1 MATLTGNKIK
11 DTYDSLIKLSD
22 NGNLTATLKLLSDG
36 FGNSSG
42 VYLNTAGDFKSTGTI
57 EFTNFKATAHAVTI
71 NKLVNQAGGISN
83 NDNDTS
89 LPTSAAVKD
98 YVDTHVTSQD
108 LDFTDGTTQSA
119 IDLDSQVFSIIG
131 TNNEIETSASGQQLQ
146 IGLPNS
152 VTISGTYTGATFS
165 GDLNGTIN
173 TATTAVTQSAG
184 NNSTKVATTAY
195 VDTLDAASDL
205 DFSGDSGT
213 GDVNLNTKV
222 LAVTGTANQIVTT
235 ANNQGLSLAFPTT
248 ITIPNNSV
256 ATTQSA
262 GDNSTKVAT
271 TAYVDTLDAASDL
284 DITGDTGTGAVNLNT
299 QSLDFR
305 GTSNQI
311 ITTISGKTATFSL
324 PATVHRN
331 LQGNVTGNADTA
343 TTWQTARDLS
353 LTSEATGTLS
363 SVNGSGNVSG
373 AVTLLNSAV
382 TGKVL
387 TGLGTPAAGNII
399 ASDSIL
405 EAFGKVQSQL
415 NTSKNGLVF
424 KGTWS
429 AATNTPTLTSGG
441 GETDAGTTT
450 STVTNKLVDSSQN
463 FLTTISNGNKVINQA
478 DGSTALVTNVDS
490 NTTLTLDADIM
501 LSGEAYTIDA
511 SPFLQQGQYYVVNVG
526 GTTNLNGNANWA
538 VGDWV
543 IAGAS
548 NTWEKLDHSQVD
560 GTGTPGKLTKWATV
574 NTLQDSIVG
583 ESGTALTVTGSL
595 ATTLGAS
602 VAGDFAVNT
611 NKFTVNATNGNTLIA
626 GNLDFPNL
634 SDILM
639 VDNSSAALEFKE
651 GSNLYLRFVTT
662 NSGEK
667 IEINKNIEAQ
677 GITSTS
683 ATFTG
688 NVAINGNATLGD
700 GTADNHIINGEV
712 THLTADALGYK
723 LHRTAGGTSILI
735 SATGDAE
742 LEFGTDNG
750 SGTNT
755 TQWTIGKD
763 GTDNSFRISNSASL
777 GTSDALTIDSSEN
790 ATFAGS
796 VNITGGTT
804 NGLNITTSGTQD
816 TIKIDRAATS
826 DNAITKYQTASAD
839 KWIVGLR
846 NTGDDNFRFYSYG
859 TSSDV
864 LTINQADGNA
874 TFASNNIDIKGSS
887 AGNTQIR
894 IADSAGTLGSNSF
907 DLINDGSAAYVWNR
921 KQTDLNFATYGS
933 LRMKIRASG
942 TVGIGANGGYD
953 SQMLSIDAGVLDGA
967 IYATSTDANCFASFR
982 DNSSTVNVEYGAR
995 GNDHVLRKDGT
1006 DYFVVNN
1013 VGDVYNFK
1021 SATNANTFYGYDA
1034 GSYNATGASNTAMGY
1049 EAGGA
1054 LTTGTQ
1060 NVCFGRNS
1068 GDKLT
1073 TGINNVNI
1081 GTNAG
1086 FSNTDGQQNVYVG
1099 TAAGYTSPGQN
1110 YNTFVGHESGFNN
1123 QANENTAVGR
1133 MSLQA
1138 NTSGNRNVGIGYN
1151 ALRLNTTGVANT
1163 ALGALALEN
1172 NVDGDS
1178 NTALGYQAADANTT
1192 GDANTAIGTNS
1203 LGANST
1209 GSRNTTVGN
1218 NSGLKITGSDTV
1230 AIGYEALAALT
1241 SNGQNVGI
1249 GVNAGLKFTGSRLV
1263 AIGYGAGKELL
1274 SDVDNVFIGQQA
1286 GENRTT
1292 GTDNTFVGAYANYNG
1307 AATGC
1312 CNTGVGKSTGY
1323 SLTSGVQNTFVGR
1336 QAGYSVTDGG
1346 NNTMVGH
1353 NTGIFVTGSD
1363 NTYVGSYAG
1372 DASSSSGSYNTGIGR
1387 AGLSALTSGTYH
1399 TALGYNAGDEITTGT
1414 NCTALGHAAGSGSSP
1429 RHMTTNSNEI
1439 VIGNNNIVGAY
1450 IRVAWT
1456 ATSDARDKTEFK
1468 EIPRGLDFVS
1478 KLKPTSYKF
1487 RKDRDSEE
1495 TQGRERYG
1503 FLAQEV
1509 LELEGDNPVIIDN
1522 TDEDKLAYTESNL
1535 VPVLVKA
1542 IQELKAE
1549 VDLLKQECK
1558 CK

>member
-57 EFTNFKATAHAVTI
+57 EFANFKATAHAVTI

-131 TNNEIETSASGQQLQ
+131 TTNEIETSASGQQLQ

-213 GDVNLNTKV
+213 GDVNLNTQV

-262 GDNSTKVAT
+262 GDNSTKIAT

-299 QSLDFR
+299 QTLDFR
-305 GTSNQI
+305 GTTNQI

-324 PATVHRN
+324 PSTIHRN

-790 ATFAGS
+790 ATFAGK
-796 VNITGGTT
+796 
-804 NGLNITTSGTQD
+804 ITTS
-816 TIKIDRAATS
+816 K
-826 DNAITKYQTASAD
+826 
-839 KWIVGLR
+839 
-846 NTGDDNFRFYSYG
+846 
-859 TSSDV
+859 
-864 LTINQADGNA
+864 
-874 TFASNNIDIKGSS
+874 
-887 AGNTQIR
+887 
-894 IADSAGTLGSNSF
+894 
-907 DLINDGSAAYVWNR
+907 LIES
-921 KQTDLNFATYGS
+921 
-933 LRMKIRASG
+933 
-942 TVGIGANGGYD
+942 IGADTQTG
-953 SQMLSIDAGVLDGA
+953 
-967 IYATSTDANCFASFR
+967 
-982 DNSSTVNVEYGAR
+982 STVSA
-995 GNDHVLRKDGT
+995 
-1006 DYFVVNN
+1006 
-1013 VGDVYNFK
+1013 NFGIK
-1021 SATNANTFYGYDA
+1021 LQNT
-1034 GSYNATGASNTAMGY
+1034 
-1049 EAGGA
+1049 
-1054 LTTGTQ
+1054 
-1060 NVCFGRNS
+1060 
-1068 GDKLT
+1068 
-1073 TGINNVNI
+1073 
-1081 GTNAG
+1081 
-1086 FSNTDGQQNVYVG
+1086 SNTDGN
-1099 TAAGYTSPGQN
+1099 
-1110 YNTFVGHESGFNN
+1110 FVPIDFF
-1123 QANENTAVGR
+1123 
-1133 MSLQA
+1133 
-1138 NTSGNRNVGIGYN
+1138 
-1151 ALRLNTTGVANT
+1151 
-1163 ALGALALEN
+1163 
-1172 NVDGDS
+1172 
-1178 NTALGYQAADANTT
+1178 
-1192 GDANTAIGTNS
+1192 
-1203 LGANST
+1203 NST
-1209 GSRNTTVGN
+1209 GFVTARIGAQFDDAGDRDTDLYFCTRPNGGSLQERMRIDS
-1218 NSGLKITGSDTV
+1218 SG
-1230 AIGYEALAALT
+1230 
-1241 SNGQNVGI
+1241 NVGI
-1249 GVNAGLKFTGSRLV
+1249 GVTPYSYSRL
-1263 AIGYGAGKELL
+1263 
-1274 SDVDNVFIGQQA
+1274 
-1286 GENRTT
+1286 TT
-1292 GTDNTFVGAYANYNG
+1292 E
-1307 AATGC
+1307 
-1312 CNTGVGKSTGY
+1312 
-1323 SLTSGVQNTFVGR
+1323 
-1336 QAGYSVTDGG
+1336 
-1346 NNTMVGH
+1346 
-1353 NTGIFVTGSD
+1353 GSD
-1363 NTYVGSYAG
+1363 NTSSNYAFIAYQENTNAILACRNDGQVTIPSGNLGIGTTPDEKLDVQGKILVGDYFKLGSTATYMGQIGLNRNIDTGALYNPSYGAYQIQNYLG
-1372 DASSSSGSYNTGIGR
+1372 DLQFQIYNSSGSGVCTHEFFNSGDVFFDGDVGIGDTSPSYELDVDGTIR
-1387 AGLSALTSGTYH
+1387 ATGDVIAYSDKRVKENIKTIDNALNKVDKLRGVEFNKIGEDKKSIG
-1399 TALGYNAGDEITTGT
+1399 
-1414 NCTALGHAAGSGSSP
+1414 
-1429 RHMTTNSNEI
+1429 
-1439 VIGNNNIVGAY
+1439 VI
-1450 IRVAWT
+1450 
-1456 ATSDARDKTEFK
+1456 
-1468 EIPRGLDFVS
+1468 
-1478 KLKPTSYKF
+1478 
-1487 RKDRDSEE
+1487 
-1495 TQGRERYG
+1495 
-1503 FLAQEV
+1503 AQEIEKVIPEVVREDDKGMKSVAYGNITGV
-1509 LELEGDNPVIIDN
+1509 LIE
-1522 TDEDKLAYTESNL
+1522 
-1535 VPVLVKA
+1535 A
-1542 IQELKAE
+1542 IKELKAE
-1549 VDLLKQECK
+1549 IEVLKNKPCVCNNCNCK
-1558 CK
+1558 